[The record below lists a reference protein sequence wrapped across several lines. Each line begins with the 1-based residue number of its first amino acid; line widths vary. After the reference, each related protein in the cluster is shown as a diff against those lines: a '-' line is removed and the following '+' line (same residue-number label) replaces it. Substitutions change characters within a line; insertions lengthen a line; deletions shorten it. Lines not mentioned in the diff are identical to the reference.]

1 MHFSDIAA
9 LISYIRT
16 APWAVED
23 LDWNSAKPALQ
34 KLHAQSLSK
43 PIDAVCHSFLVLA
56 TR

>member
-1 MHFSDIAA
+1 MRFSDIAA

-16 APWAVED
+16 APWAFED